1 MISAMQDLY
10 LFLMHRTIE
19 ALVKLSQEEQRKK
32 KKKRQLLLEE
42 NTADQNVLEV
52 NSVLEE
58 LEKEKKYLDIQ
69 VCPKCRSPRIRRV
82 GSMKGDTSGH
92 MGLLPPKFEC
102 TDCGWQ
108 ERLVLKATNRK
119 DSLKNIAIIAEA
131 LDPENNQN
139 R

>member
-1 MISAMQDLY
+1 M
-10 LFLMHRTIE
+10 
-19 ALVKLSQEEQRKK
+19 SQEEQRKKK

-42 NTADQNVLEV
+42 NTADQNVVEV
-52 NSVLEE
+52 SSVLEE

-69 VCPKCRSPRIRRV
+69 VCPKCKSPRIRRV

-102 TDCGWQ
+102 MDCGWQ

-119 DSLKNIAIIAEA
+119 DRLKDIAIIAEA
-131 LDPENNQN
+131 LDSEKNQT